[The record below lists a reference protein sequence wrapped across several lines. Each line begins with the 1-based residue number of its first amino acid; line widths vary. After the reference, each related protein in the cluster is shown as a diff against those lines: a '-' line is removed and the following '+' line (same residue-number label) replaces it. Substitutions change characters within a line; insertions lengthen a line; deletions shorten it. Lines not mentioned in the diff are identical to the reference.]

1 MWLAY
6 VGVTLLGALVGVAIA
21 GVPSGGN
28 EVVSQISSVSDPA
41 TVDEALQPDVE
52 VVATAT
58 AQATTTS
65 TVPLTTVAETT
76 TTSTPTTSTTPATT
90 TSTSTTVPLPD
101 RGDIVVVAVNGANV
115 AGLAGRTTD
124 LLIDLGY
131 SRTRSTDGTIV
142 AETTVIY
149 YIDDRVA
156 EAERLA
162 ADIGLDDP
170 LLRLIDDDVPFNV
183 LGDDELA
190 VYVGLDRAT

>member
-28 EVVSQISSVSDPA
+28 DGVSQISSAADTAPVVETS
-41 TVDEALQPDVE
+41 QPDVE
-52 VVATAT
+52 VA
-58 AQATTTS
+58 ATTTTV
-65 TVPLTTVAETT
+65 TVPPTTTAETT
-76 TTSTPTTSTTPATT
+76 TTTTVAPTTSTTNVITT
-90 TSTSTTVPLPD
+90 TSSTTTTVPLPE
-101 RGDIVVVAVNGANV
+101 RGDMVVVAVNGANV

-124 LLIDLGY
+124 LLVGLGY
-131 SRTRSTDGTIV
+131 TQNRSTDGTII

-149 YIDDRVA
+149 FADDRIA

-170 LLRLIDDDVPFNV
+170 LLRPVDDNVPFNV
-183 LGDDELA
+183 LEGDELV
-190 VYVGLDRAT
+190 VYVGLDRA